1 MNDFEIFI
9 SWHFVK
15 GKMAPCSTRV
25 AVPGRV
31 SAKKDISHGINNSE
45 IIMKVGMP
53 IRIEILLKHKYLMYI
68 HLYVIGSH
76 YLLFFFPFLSFHFY
90 KGFFV

>member
-31 SAKKDISHGINNSE
+31 SAKEDISHGIVDSE

-53 IRIEILLKHKYLMYI
+53 IRIEILLMHKYPMYI

-76 YLLFFFPFLSFHFY
+76 VFIFFFFSFS
-90 KGFFV
+90 FFSLL